1 LVLLF
6 VLDVNIIKNKNS
18 KKTNKQ
24 ANKQRSKYL
33 FAVVLKFPVFIN
45 RCKPMFG
52 NHLVGLFFI
61 RTLNKFPLVHFDY
74 LFIFYH
80 LFSNS
85 VAELDGIH
93 EPES

>member
-1 LVLLF
+1 MF
-6 VLDVNIIKNKNS
+6 E
-18 KKTNKQ
+18 
-24 ANKQRSKYL
+24 
-33 FAVVLKFPVFIN
+33 N
-45 RCKPMFG
+45 R
-52 NHLVGLFFI
+52 LVGLFFI

-93 EPES
+93 ESES